1 MTSPVS
7 PMARPHVAAAARRWA
22 DSLIDDSGRNQLA
35 YYRDLKAGTLQLDG
49 ASPAALTMLL
59 AGRQV
64 TLRQLF
70 PEEPAHADAMR
81 RAKTIRTRMRMLAE
95 ERGVDAGYLAS
106 GLATWHEQGRT
117 PRAPVLLHRLVIR
130 TTSAAET
137 EFALTADPEPTVNP
151 VLLFKLAKEHGLV
164 VDPEELL
171 DALPDG
177 VYDPAPLFERLA
189 KAAQDVPGFAIAPHL
204 LAGTFLYEKLP
215 MVTDITEHSRL
226 LSDSDVIAALA
237 GDPEALGSLYATE
250 PIPVDQPDHVAP
262 SDEFLVL
269 DADSSQSYAVNAA
282 VAGHHL
288 VVKGPPGTG
297 KSQTIANMIMALAAR
312 GRTALF
318 VAEKRAAI
326 DAVLDRLAHVGLSDL
341 VQNLHGDQ
349 SSRRELARAL
359 DSRLQRA
366 RHESRP
372 TTEQTDRDLTESRTA
387 LSRHHSALHAVHQP
401 WGLSAYDL
409 QTRLVGTDPAAV
421 TRQRWKGE
429 LLTAL
434 DADAAP
440 RLRATVVEL
449 AQLGAFD
456 AEPGPGPWV
465 RATFRDRAAAQ
476 EAFTLAGEVA
486 PALERLRP
494 QLATLA
500 ARLGL
505 AVPATLASARKMCV
519 LLSEVDATLARFDA
533 AVFQADLP
541 LWLRATAEGEQRAGL
556 GFWARRR
563 IVKQIREFWRGAGRP
578 GPAELHTALAA
589 AADQLVR
596 WRVVSLDGQPP
607 RTDPALAPTT
617 AEFAR
622 VDATLTRLRTYVPVE
637 AAADPGGQADG
648 GGGDLGA
655 LQDEL
660 DRLAL
665 DQTDL
670 LHTARRNEL
679 AEQVVR
685 WQAHRLL
692 DDLAGRGG
700 DAAVAGAAFDHA
712 WHSSILDEVRLS
724 DPELSAFHGTAL
736 HAAVNRF
743 HLADAAHITSAAQR
757 VRHLS
762 ALNMMRVLDAHPE
775 QQQLVRREAAKKIRH
790 LPIRRLFEQA
800 PDALTALKPCWAM
813 SPLLVSQVLPARV
826 LFDVVIFDEASQ
838 VEPVDGV
845 TAIMRG
851 RQVVVAGDEHQLPP
865 TDFFNRAEG
874 DLSDS
879 EDGTALSDD
888 VESLLQAFAHTLPLP
903 QVRHLAW
910 HYRSRD
916 ERLIAFSNAHIYG
929 PSGNA
934 LTTFP
939 GADIG
944 DGISHVLV
952 ADPLAAAAA
961 SGQPMDADS
970 PAAVAAAAAAAVPAN
985 LESSNAE
992 VRKVVELILAHAQ
1005 QRPGESLGVITMG
1018 ITHAERVD
1026 AALRRALAR
1035 RPELEPFFGENGH
1048 EPFFVKNIERV
1059 QGDERDAVILT
1070 VGYPKSPDGRVL
1082 YRFGPLNTKGGH
1094 RRLNVAITRARRRM
1108 TVVSSFSHLDLDP
1121 AKLRAPGA
1129 IMLRDFLEYA
1139 AAGGPR
1145 GAVTADTTVLN
1156 PFEADVFA
1164 RLTEAGIPL
1173 VARHGVGGQRIDFAA
1188 THPADPRRPVLA
1200 IEADGSTYHA
1210 SPTVRD
1216 RDRLRQQHLERLGW
1230 RFHRIWSTDW
1240 ARQRDL
1246 EIAKA
1251 RAAYDLAVAGSD
1263 LPGPQQLADAVTIRL
1278 TSAAPR
1284 RLPRPELPAG
1294 VGVADLPEQTL
1305 VELVRWIESDGLN
1318 RTEDEVVAE
1327 ATEELGVPRRTAKVT
1342 DTIRAAVRQARPTS

>member
-1 MTSPVS
+1 MPVS
-7 PMARPHVAAAARRWA
+7 PIARPHVATAARRWA

-35 YYRDLKAGTLQLDG
+35 YYRDLKAGTLPLDG

-70 PEEPAHADAMR
+70 PEEPAHADALR
-81 RAKTIRTRMRMLAE
+81 RAKTIRTRMRTLAE

-151 VLLFKLAKEHGLV
+151 VLLFKLAKEHGLA

-171 DALPDG
+171 DALPEG
-177 VYDPAPLFERLA
+177 VYDPAPLFERLG
-189 KAAQDVPGFAIAPHL
+189 KAAQDVPGFAVAPHL

-215 MVTDITEHSRL
+215 MVTDITEHPRL
-226 LSDSDVIAALA
+226 LADSDVIAALA
-237 GDPEALGSLYATE
+237 GDPDALSSLYGAD
-250 PIPVDQPDHVAP
+250 PIAVDQPDQVAP

-372 TTEQTDRDLTESRTA
+372 TTEQTDRDLVESRTA

-409 QTRLVGTDPAAV
+409 QARLLGTDPAAA

-440 RLRATVVEL
+440 RLRAAVVEL
-449 AQLGAFD
+449 AQLGAFA

-465 RATFRDRAAAQ
+465 RAVFRDRAAAQ
-476 EAFTLAGEVA
+476 EAYTLAGEAA
-486 PALERLRP
+486 PALERVRP
-494 QLATLA
+494 QLAALA

-505 AVPATLASARKMCV
+505 AAPATLSSARKMGT
-519 LLSEVDATLARFDA
+519 LLSEVGATLTRFDA
-533 AVFQADLP
+533 AVYGADLP
-541 LWLRATAEGEQRAGL
+541 LWLRATAEGDQREGL

-563 IVKQIREFWRGAGRP
+563 TVKQIRGHWRGGGRP
-578 GPAELHTALAA
+578 GPAQLHEALVA
-589 AADQLVR
+589 AADQLAR

-607 RTDPALAPTT
+607 RTDPALAPTV
-617 AEFAR
+617 AESAR
-622 VDATLTRLRTYVPVE
+622 VDGLIDRLRAYVPVD
-637 AAADPGGQADG
+637 AD
-648 GGGDLGA
+648 DLAA
-655 LQDEL
+655 LQTEL

-692 DDLAGRGG
+692 DDLAGRGS
-700 DAAVAGAAFDHA
+700 DAGLAGAAFDHA
-712 WHSSILDEVRLS
+712 WHSSILDEVRLA

-743 HLADAAHITSAAQR
+743 HVADAAHITSAAQR

-762 ALNMMRVLDAHPE
+762 ALNMMRVLDAHPD

-865 TDFFNRAEG
+865 TDFFSRG
-874 DLSDS
+874 DSGLSDS

-961 SGQPMDADS
+961 SGQPTDADS

-985 LESSNAE
+985 LESSSAE

-1026 AALRRALAR
+1026 TALRRALVR
-1035 RPELEPFFGENGH
+1035 RPELEPFFAESGH

-1129 IMLRDFLEYA
+1129 VMLRDFLEYA

-1145 GAVTADTTVLN
+1145 QTAAADTAALN
-1156 PFEADVFA
+1156 AFEADVFA
-1164 RLTEAGIPL
+1164 RLTDAGIPL
-1173 VARHGVGGQRIDFAA
+1173 TARHGVGGQRIDFAA
-1188 THPADPRRPVLA
+1188 VHPADPRRPVLA

-1240 ARQRDL
+1240 ARQREV

-1251 RAAYDLAVAGSD
+1251 RAAYDLAVSGSD
-1263 LPGPQQLADAVTIRL
+1263 LPGPQQLADAVTVQL
-1278 TSAAPR
+1278 MTAAPR
-1284 RLPRPELPAG
+1284 RLPRPELPKD
-1294 VGVADLPEQTL
+1294 VPVADLPDETL

-1327 ATEELGVPRRTAKVT
+1327 ASTALDVPRRTARVT
-1342 DTIRAAVRQARPTS
+1342 ESIRAAVRRARPTS